1 MFLQQRLQPRLG
13 QSANRAVNLLAVL
26 KHNQRGDAHDAILHG
41 QVLVVVDVAFG
52 NGKLARQ
59 FIGNL
64 VNDGREGSTGPAPRC
79 PKIDQ
84 HGQAVAN
91 DGIEVLGVIC
101 LMSAMVTSI
110 M

>member
-59 FIGNL
+59 RWARGIDRARTTVPKN
-64 VNDGREGSTGPAPRC
+64 RPARAGC
-79 PKIDQ
+79 R
-84 HGQAVAN
+84 
-91 DGIEVLGVIC
+91 
-101 LMSAMVTSI
+101 
-110 M
+110 